1 MRRFR
6 WSCLFLALA
15 LVFAMSSV
23 CFAAEFNFSTQ
34 KKDVD
39 SNSYSYIGSAKKDST
54 TDYAELK
61 LTKIYKANGDD
72 SSYSYVYAKANSNGT
87 QTLIQKGSW
96 VNVPIPAGAQAAGR
110 TVNLY
115 CKGHN
120 PSLDCKISG
129 FWNVH

>member
-72 SSYSYVYAKANSNGT
+72 SSYSYVYAKELCVHLAYAILTCIVCNYRNPFQVELARLWDIPNFQYSGS
-87 QTLIQKGSW
+87 QTM
-96 VNVPIPAGAQAAGR
+96 
-110 TVNLY
+110 
-115 CKGHN
+115 
-120 PSLDCKISG
+120 
-129 FWNVH
+129 